1 MDFHVLPVPSYRGRG
16 NSQARFLGCR
26 DAADV
31 RKWCEMYQLPI
42 QAMIEDDS
50 MLLNWRME
58 IGSGCWCNLILC
70 PQLPSTFF
78 AACSSL
84 FIHFH
89 PVSSFLDCQAT
100 GFGGWPW
107 PSDSLAHDRHRQRFA
122 QYADG
127 RCGREANAWGLMAW
141 TGWTAMHRCTGNIW
155 QWLRRCRSS
164 NSEASV

>member
-1 MDFHVLPVPSYRGRG
+1 MIPWVAYSASLADWTLAYWFGGRMTGQDSESMSWISMSCPCPRIEGG

-31 RKWCEMYQLPI
+31 RKCTSYQLKP
-42 QAMIEDDS
+42 
-50 MLLNWRME
+50 LNWRME

-70 PQLPSTFF
+70 PQLPSTVF
-78 AACSSL
+78 AACSS

-127 RCGREANAWGLMAW
+127 RVDERPMPEA
-141 TGWTAMHRCTGNIW
+141 
-155 QWLRRCRSS
+155 
-164 NSEASV
+164 